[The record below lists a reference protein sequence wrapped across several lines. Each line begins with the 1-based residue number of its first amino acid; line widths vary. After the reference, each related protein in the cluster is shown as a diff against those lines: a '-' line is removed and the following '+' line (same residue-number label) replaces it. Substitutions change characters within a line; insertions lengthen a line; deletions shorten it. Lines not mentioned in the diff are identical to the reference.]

1 MVFRYLDRPRGGSTR
16 AFDTDVLA
24 WEAAVVANGGS
35 VSLARRII
43 LDQFVFSEKAS
54 GAWALTDDY
63 WGLWGENAPQALTS
77 LKRRVLAVATNSP
90 VFTADRDYTFDGVT
104 NYVDLIFSPATHAV
118 AMSLNNCRIAAY
130 ARTNVTSSGFDTGA
144 ASASNRALRINTRS
158 AGNCLGLN
166 NTNTSTYTLPAA
178 DSRGYAATGWNG
190 TTAADCYG
198 YKNGVAMVRTG
209 DATTFGSSAA
219 AVSMFAGGY
228 NNVGALAAPR
238 AASLGFITCG
248 ATLSGAQELA
258 QYNAVQAWATSIG
271 AQV

>member
-1 MVFRYLDRPRGGSTR
+1 MVFRYLNRPRGGSTR

-77 LKRRVLAVATNSP
+77 LKQLRLAVATNSP
-90 VFTADRDYTFDGVT
+90 TFTADRGYVFNGTT
-104 NYVDLIFSPATHAV
+104 NYVATGFIPNTH
-118 AMSLNNCRIAAY
+118 CIAA
-130 ARTNVTSSGFDTGA
+130 T
-144 ASASNRALRINTRS
+144 ASNARVGAYVRSDVTGSSNDFGCESSSSRRLRLNSRLATTAIVL
-158 AGNCLGLN
+158 GNV
-166 NTNTSTYTLPAA
+166 NTSTYTLPASTSLGFVA
-178 DSRGYAATGWNG
+178 GNRNG
-190 TTAADCYG
+190 ATAADCAA
-198 YKNGVAMVRTG
+198 YKNGVAMTRIA
-209 DATTFGSSAA
+209 DATTFGTPLPI
-219 AVSMFAGGY
+219 VEMFIGGY
-228 NNVGALAAPR
+228 NAAGVLTLPSTRAVGLTVVGAA
-238 AASLGFITCG
+238 
-248 ATLSGAQELA
+248 LSAAQELA